1 MDPRPTDQSRPQP
14 KRPTRARGCELTLV
28 KGRHTWRF
36 CCEHAEEPS
45 LLSVIA
51 DIASSSQAG
60 LDQFDLAVLASQL
73 QDHFAADHEEEI
85 CGSCE
90 PHTSDLS
97 TDSHPD
103 DRSERPVR
111 SDDFPTHHA
120 T

>member
-14 KRPTRARGCELTLV
+14 TRPARARGCELTLV

-36 CCEHAEEPS
+36 CCEHAEEPM

-51 DIASSSQAG
+51 DIASSSHAG

-73 QDHFAADHEEEI
+73 QDHFAADHEDEI

-90 PHTSDLS
+90 PHAPDLKSASHS
-97 TDSHPD
+97 TD
-103 DRSERPVR
+103 RSQGQVR
-111 SDDFPTHHA
+111 SDDSPTHHA